1 MEKRPN
7 DTIEML
13 RAEFANVRKTAIV
26 GHLHPDGDCISS
38 CLALYH
44 YLKDNYGYE
53 ADVYLE
59 PYPSVFDMLPDT
71 AVIRHTVKPEVY
83 DVVYSLDC
91 ADLDR
96 IGAGKELFDSAKKRV
111 MIDHHISN
119 PVFGDVNYVK
129 GEIGSAC
136 EVLYTLFE
144 EDKINYNVA
153 MCLYTGMVHD
163 TGVFQYSNVTPDTL
177 TRAAKLIA
185 FGIPFTDLIQKTFYE
200 KSFNETRASAVVYS
214 LDCADLDRIGAGKE
228 LFDSAKKRV
237 MIDHHISNPVFG
249 DVNYVKGEIGSACEV
264 LYTLFEE
271 DKINYNVA
279 MCLYTGMVHDTG
291 VFQYSNVTPDTLTR
305 AAKLIAFGIPFTDL
319 IQKTFYEKSFNET
332 RASAYAISKAAQLL
346 DGFFVWSYM
355 ETKEMERFHI
365 TSAELDS
372 VVSELRNIR
381 GVDTAVFLYEIESG
395 VWKCSFRSN
404 HVVNVSE
411 LAVSF
416 GGGGHVRASGCTF
429 YHKKPDEIITEIVN
443 RIPKEDYAGRAL

>member
-129 GEIGSAC
+129 GEIGSALRYFIHFSRKIRSTTTWRC
-136 EVLYTLFE
+136 VFIQEWFTTL
-144 EDKINYNVA
+144 A
-153 MCLYTGMVHD
+153 C
-163 TGVFQYSNVTPDTL
+163 SN
-177 TRAAKLIA
+177 
-185 FGIPFTDLIQKTFYE
+185 IP
-200 KSFNETRASAVVYS
+200 
-214 LDCADLDRIGAGKE
+214 
-228 LFDSAKKRV
+228 
-237 MIDHHISNPVFG
+237 M
-249 DVNYVKGEIGSACEV
+249 
-264 LYTLFEE
+264 
-271 DKINYNVA
+271 
-279 MCLYTGMVHDTG
+279 
-291 VFQYSNVTPDTLTR
+291 
-305 AAKLIAFGIPFTDL
+305 
-319 IQKTFYEKSFNET
+319 
-332 RASAYAISKAAQLL
+332 
-346 DGFFVWSYM
+346 
-355 ETKEMERFHI
+355 
-365 TSAELDS
+365 
-372 VVSELRNIR
+372 
-381 GVDTAVFLYEIESG
+381 
-395 VWKCSFRSN
+395 
-404 HVVNVSE
+404 
-411 LAVSF
+411 
-416 GGGGHVRASGCTF
+416 
-429 YHKKPDEIITEIVN
+429 
-443 RIPKEDYAGRAL
+443 

>member
-1 MEKRPN
+1 
-7 DTIEML
+7 
-13 RAEFANVRKTAIV
+13 
-26 GHLHPDGDCISS
+26 
-38 CLALYH
+38 
-44 YLKDNYGYE
+44 
-53 ADVYLE
+53 
-59 PYPSVFDMLPDT
+59 
-71 AVIRHTVKPEVY
+71 
-83 DVVYSLDC
+83 
-91 ADLDR
+91 
-96 IGAGKELFDSAKKRV
+96 

-119 PVFGDVNYVK
+119 PIFGDVNY
-129 GEIGSAC
+129 A
-136 EVLYTLFE
+136 
-144 EDKINYNVA
+144 
-153 MCLYTGMVHD
+153 
-163 TGVFQYSNVTPDTL
+163 
-177 TRAAKLIA
+177 
-185 FGIPFTDLIQKTFYE
+185 
-200 KSFNETRASAVVYS
+200 
-214 LDCADLDRIGAGKE
+214 
-228 LFDSAKKRV
+228 
-237 MIDHHISNPVFG
+237 
-249 DVNYVKGEIGSACEV
+249 KGEIGSACEV

-355 ETKEMERFHI
+355 TIKEMERFHI

>member
-83 DVVYSLDC
+83 DVVYSIDC
-91 ADLDR
+91 ADADR

-119 PVFGDVNYVK
+119 PIFGDVNY
-129 GEIGSAC
+129 A
-136 EVLYTLFE
+136 
-144 EDKINYNVA
+144 
-153 MCLYTGMVHD
+153 
-163 TGVFQYSNVTPDTL
+163 
-177 TRAAKLIA
+177 
-185 FGIPFTDLIQKTFYE
+185 
-200 KSFNETRASAVVYS
+200 
-214 LDCADLDRIGAGKE
+214 
-228 LFDSAKKRV
+228 
-237 MIDHHISNPVFG
+237 
-249 DVNYVKGEIGSACEV
+249 KGEIGSACEV

-443 RIPKEDYAGRAL
+443 RIPKEDYAGRSL